1 MAVERPHSPAE
12 SGQIRGLRSDG
23 IHKAVP
29 KRKPH
34 RVSVVLSKKYDAD
47 IIAHLDRQESKSNYI
62 KTLIRADIQKKRKVN
77 DATQKHNFIIKNTI
91 TFPSDRNQNRDT
103 KKRERY
109 GYNVSRKYPIH
120 VQMKGTEKIYHE

>member
-1 MAVERPHSPAE
+1 MEYTKQYQRE
-12 SGQIRGLRSDG
+12 NRT
-23 IHKAVP
+23 
-29 KRKPH
+29 

-91 TFPSDRNQNRDT
+91 TFPSDRKQNRD
-103 KKRERY
+103 KKS
-109 GYNVSRKYPIH
+109 GNVIAVTFPANIPAI
-120 VQMKGTEKIYHE
+120 TT